1 MRWRTQDANPYQI
14 AFRERLL
21 ATRALACWAMAMVN
35 RSLPALVTSLG
46 VLATPVV
53 GVVTSMIVLGEP
65 FSLPLVVA
73 LVMIIGGLLWG
84 RLVREKLPRLRN
96 LSSRR

>member
-1 MRWRTQDANPYQI
+1 M
-14 AFRERLL
+14 
-21 ATRALACWAMAMVN
+21 
-35 RSLPALVTSLG
+35 PALVTSPG

-73 LVMIIGGLLWG
+73 LVLIIGGIAMG
-84 RLVREKLPRLRN
+84 TVGARKASAP
-96 LSSRR
+96 

>member
-1 MRWRTQDANPYQI
+1 MRWRTQDASPYQI

-21 ATRALACWAMAMVN
+21 ATRALACRAMAMVN
-35 RSLPALVTSLG
+35 RSLPAVVTSLG

-53 GVVTSMIVLGEP
+53 GVVTSMIVLVEP

-73 LVMIIGGLLWG
+73 LVMIIGGIAMG
-84 RLVREKLPRLRN
+84 KVGARKAPAP
-96 LSSRR
+96 